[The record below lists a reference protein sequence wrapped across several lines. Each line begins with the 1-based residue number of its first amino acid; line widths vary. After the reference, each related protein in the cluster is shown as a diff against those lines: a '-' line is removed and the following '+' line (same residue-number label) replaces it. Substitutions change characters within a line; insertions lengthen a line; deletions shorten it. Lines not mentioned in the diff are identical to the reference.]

1 MTTPVPPSAD
11 ALATAV
17 AKFKALCAQ
26 EGMPPNT
33 ASDLVQVVSDI
44 AVGLQG
50 KIDAGI
56 EIGLEAHPIEK
67 ALFQGLA
74 TKIVNDTISGFVDQL
89 KADVAG

>member
-1 MTTPVPPSAD
+1 MPNPND
-11 ALATAV
+11 ALAAAV
-17 AKFKALCAQ
+17 TKFKALVAQ

-44 AVGLQG
+44 ATGLQG
-50 KIDAGI
+50 KIDQGI
-56 EIGLEAHPIEK
+56 EIGLEAHPIER

-74 TKIVNDTISGFVDQL
+74 LKVTNDTISGFVAQL